1 MASKRHDDATEQTAA
16 TEDTST
22 EVTEAPEDRSKD
34 DGHTGPRP
42 RVEWTDDGGPRPEG
56 VEAKVNDPR
65 PTETSDAHDGAARA
79 DGPDSSK

>member
-1 MASKRHDDATEQTAA
+1 MASKRHDDETPRTTTA
-16 TEDTST
+16 EDTGA
-22 EVTEAPEDRSKD
+22 EVTEDRSKD

-65 PTETSDAHDGAARA
+65 PA
-79 DGPDSSK
+79 DRPKPPSRDDDE